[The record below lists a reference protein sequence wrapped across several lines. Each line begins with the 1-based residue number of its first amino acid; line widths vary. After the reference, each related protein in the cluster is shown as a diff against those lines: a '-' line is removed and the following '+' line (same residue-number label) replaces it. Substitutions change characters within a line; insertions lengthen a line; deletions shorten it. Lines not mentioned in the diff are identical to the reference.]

1 VPVTEPVTMLTFHLL
16 SFLGGL
22 AAGLGLLFLYRWRL
36 ARLVRRRGM
45 VPPSRFMP
53 PFTPLFGLTPQLV
66 RTIGEYQQTV
76 GRLQADLRDWKR
88 VVAHAP
94 IGYLQVDTEDQ
105 LVWCNPQALQM
116 LGIADF
122 SPTEPRLLLE
132 LVRSYDLDE
141 LIAQTRGQQ
150 AACQRDWTLNPASPD
165 AVNLS
170 TQQSSHLRGYALPL
184 NQGQVG
190 VVLENRQEAVLL
202 RQQRDRWTSD
212 VAHELKTPLTS
223 IRLVAETLRSRV
235 DPPLQIWLDRLLK
248 EAMRL
253 SNLVQE
259 ILDLSQL
266 EALPLRPLKL
276 HTTDLSQLV
285 QTAWLSLEP
294 LARSKQLQL
303 DYQGPSYLAL
313 QADEARLHRVL
324 INLLDNGIKYSP
336 AHRPIQVQVA
346 LDCEQINID
355 VIDSGC
361 GFAEADLPFV
371 FDRFYR
377 ADRSR
382 TRAEIPIGDSQRS
395 QGNPTAAELPA
406 PVELLSSGSGLGLA
420 IVRQIVERHHG
431 TIQARN
437 HPATGGAWFHIQIPQ
452 SPPPVSPAAAR

>member
-1 VPVTEPVTMLTFHLL
+1 VNIV

-22 AAGLGLLFLYRWRL
+22 ALGLALLFLYRWRL
-36 ARLVRRRGM
+36 ARLLQRRGQP
-45 VPPSRFMP
+45 VPLTT
-53 PFTPLFGLTPQLV
+53 PFSVTTHLV
-66 RTIGEYQQTV
+66 RTIGDYQKTIGQ
-76 GRLQADLRDWKR
+76 LQADLRDWQR

-94 IGYLQVDTEDQ
+94 IGYLEVDTEDQ

-116 LGIADF
+116 LGIDSF

-132 LVRSYDLDE
+132 LVRSYELDE

-150 AACQRDWTLNPASPD
+150 TGGQRDWTLNPASPD

-170 TQQSSHLRGYALPL
+170 TQQSYHLRGSALPL
-184 NQGQVG
+184 AQGHVG

-212 VAHELKTPLTS
+212 VAHELRTPL
-223 IRLVAETLRSRV
+223 AETLRSRV
-235 DPPLQIWLDRLLK
+235 DPALQIWLDRLLK
-248 EAMRL
+248 ETIRL

-336 AHRPIQVQVA
+336 AQNFIQVQVA
-346 LDCEQINID
+346 LEHEQINID

-382 TRAEIPIGDSQRS
+382 TRSEPTSLS
-395 QGNPTAAELPA
+395 NPRFSGKDVMVVDPRPAQTELQTA
-406 PVELLSSGSGLGLA
+406 ELLSSGSGLGLA
-420 IVRQIVERHHG
+420 IVQQIVERHHG

-437 HPATGGAWFHIQIPQ
+437 HPITGGAWFHIQLPQ
-452 SPPPVSPAAAR
+452 SPPAQRATALPAALGAAR

>member
-1 VPVTEPVTMLTFHLL
+1 LIDKPVHIL

-22 AAGLGLLFLYRWRL
+22 ALGLALLCLYRWRL
-36 ARLVRRRGM
+36 AKLLRRRDMGQSQSF
-45 VPPSRFMP
+45 VPTFSV
-53 PFTPLFGLTPQLV
+53 TANLV
-66 RTIGEYQQTV
+66 RTIGDYQKTV
-76 GRLQADLRDWKR
+76 GQLQADLRDWQR

-94 IGYLQVDTEDQ
+94 IGYLEVDTEDQ

-116 LGIADF
+116 LGIDSF

-150 AACQRDWTLNPASPD
+150 TGGQRDWTLNPASPD

-170 TQQSSHLRGYALPL
+170 TQQSYHLRGSALPL
-184 NQGQVG
+184 AQGHVG

-235 DPPLQIWLDRLLK
+235 DPALQIWLDRLLK
-248 EAMRL
+248 ETIRL

-285 QTAWLSLEP
+285 QTAWMSLEP

-336 AHRPIQVQVA
+336 AQHPIQVQVA
-346 LDCEQINID
+346 LDEEQINID

-382 TRAEIPIGDSQRS
+382 TRSEQDSTRVM
-395 QGNPTAAELPA
+395 ADLPSA
-406 PVELLSSGSGLGLA
+406 ELLSSGSGLGLA

-437 HPATGGAWFHIQIPQ
+437 HPATGGAWFHIQLPQ
-452 SPPPVSPAAAR
+452 SPPQLTTTARPTAVGAAR

>member
-1 VPVTEPVTMLTFHLL
+1 MLSFHLI

-36 ARLVRRRGM
+36 ENLVRRRGM
-45 VPPSRFMP
+45 GAPS
-53 PFTPLFGLTPQLV
+53 PFTPLFSLTPQLV

-76 GRLQADLRDWKR
+76 GHLQADLRDWKR

-94 IGYLQVDTEDQ
+94 IGYLQVDGEDQ

-184 NQGQVG
+184 GQGKVG

-294 LARSKQLQL
+294 QARSKQLQL

-336 AHRPIQVQVA
+336 AQGPIQVQVA

-382 TRAEIPIGDSQRS
+382 TRAESPIGPQSS
-395 QGNPTAAELPA
+395 PTQADLP
-406 PVELLSSGSGLGLA
+406 VMELLTSGSGLGLA

>member
-1 VPVTEPVTMLTFHLL
+1 VNIV

-22 AAGLGLLFLYRWRL
+22 ALGLALLFLYRWRL
-36 ARLVRRRGM
+36 ARLLQRRGQP
-45 VPPSRFMP
+45 VPLTT
-53 PFTPLFGLTPQLV
+53 PFSVTTHLV
-66 RTIGEYQQTV
+66 RTIGDYQKTIGQ
-76 GRLQADLRDWKR
+76 LQADLRDWQR

-94 IGYLQVDTEDQ
+94 IGYLEVDTEDQ

-116 LGIADF
+116 LGIDSF

-132 LVRSYDLDE
+132 LVRSYELDE

-150 AACQRDWTLNPASPD
+150 TGGQRDWTLNPASPD

-170 TQQSSHLRGYALPL
+170 TQQSYHLRGSALPL
-184 NQGQVG
+184 AQGHVG

-212 VAHELKTPLTS
+212 VAHELRTPLTS

-235 DPPLQIWLDRLLK
+235 DPALQIWLDRLLK
-248 EAMRL
+248 ETIRL

-336 AHRPIQVQVA
+336 AQNFIQVQVA
-346 LDCEQINID
+346 LEHEQINID

-382 TRAEIPIGDSQRS
+382 TRSEPTSLS
-395 QGNPTAAELPA
+395 NPRFSGKDVMVVDPRPAQTELQTA
-406 PVELLSSGSGLGLA
+406 ELLSSGSGLGLA
-420 IVRQIVERHHG
+420 IVQQIVERHHG

-437 HPATGGAWFHIQIPQ
+437 HPITGGAWFHIQLPQ
-452 SPPPVSPAAAR
+452 SPPAQRATALPAALGAAR